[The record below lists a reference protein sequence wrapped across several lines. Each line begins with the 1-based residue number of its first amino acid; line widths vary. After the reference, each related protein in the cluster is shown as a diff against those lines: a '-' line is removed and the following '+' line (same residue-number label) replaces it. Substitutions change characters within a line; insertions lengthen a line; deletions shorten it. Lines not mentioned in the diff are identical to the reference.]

1 MSEKET
7 KNETKRIQITL
18 QKNIIDDLD
27 KIGEKYNLSKSNIL
41 TMLITKYAKEEFGNF
56 EKWT

>member
-7 KNETKRIQITL
+7 KNKTKRIQITL

-56 EKWT
+56 EK